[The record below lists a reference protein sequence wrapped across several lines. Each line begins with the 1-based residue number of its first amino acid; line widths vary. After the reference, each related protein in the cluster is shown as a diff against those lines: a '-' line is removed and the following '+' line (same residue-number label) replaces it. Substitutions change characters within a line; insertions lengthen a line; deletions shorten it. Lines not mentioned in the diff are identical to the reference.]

1 MRILFFK
8 SSSPHMIDNALR
20 YTDNLTIPRT
30 ESPAQIYFF
39 HVSKETS
46 IQSPDIHIISAPDKQ
61 RCPRGPENRNYRI
74 ILTFVFLH
82 NSHNTPPTKRITVFI
97 NKATGCPGIF
107 EIFFLPLAS
116 YLRLTSSYL
125 RMLIKISNHWFQPML
140 RHLDIRI
147 QKNYIFCVDLLQC

>member
-1 MRILFFK
+1 
-8 SSSPHMIDNALR
+8 MIDNTLR

-30 ESPAQIYFF
+30 KSPAQIYFF
-39 HVSKETS
+39 HVSKKTS
-46 IQSPDIHIISAPDKQ
+46 IQSSYIHIISVPDKQ
-61 RCPRGPENRNYRI
+61 RCPRCPKNRNHRI
-74 ILTFVFLH
+74 ILAFILLH
-82 NSHNTPPTKRITVFI
+82 NSHYTPPAERITVFI
-97 NKATGCPGIF
+97 NKATSCPGIF

-140 RHLDIRI
+140 RHLNIRI